1 MPDPAP
7 SHGAIN
13 KSAPDARRIDEAALD
28 ARLAEMRSAREAEVV
43 RAEASRTAG
52 TAMGIGFRIG
62 IELVVGVCIGTGGG
76 YALDRWLGTA
86 PWLMILGLI
95 VGFAAG
101 LRNVF
106 RSADA
111 YGKKWDAADSADR
124 LDSKS

>member
-1 MPDPAP
+1 MSDSRP
-7 SHGAIN
+7 
-13 KSAPDARRIDEAALD
+13 IDEAALD
-28 ARLAEMRSAREAEVV
+28 RRLAEARAAADAEVV

-76 YALDRWLGTA
+76 YALDRWLHTA
-86 PWLMILGLI
+86 PWLMIVGLI

-106 RSADA
+106 RSADE
-111 YGKKWDAADSADR
+111 YGKKWDAADAADR
-124 LDSKS
+124 ADKTDGK

>member
-1 MPDPAP
+1 MPDTLP
-7 SHGAIN
+7 
-13 KSAPDARRIDEAALD
+13 IDEAALD
-28 ARLAEMRSAREAEVV
+28 KRLAEVRAARDAEVV

-62 IELVVGVCIGTGGG
+62 IELVVGVVIGAGGG

-86 PWLMILGLI
+86 PWLMVLGLV

-106 RSADA
+106 RLTAQ
-111 YGKKWDAADSADR
+111 YGAKWDAADAADK
-124 LDSKS
+124 LDRK